1 MEFANVHA
9 SGISLLQIIIVL
21 FSAIFVVLIFKK
33 VKLSPVI
40 GYIIAGA
47 IIGPHGFQYVEHSD
61 VTRSLAELGV
71 VFLLFAIGLEMTF
84 ERITEMRKYI
94 IKFGSLQFFLTT
106 LVFTGII
113 YLFTSQ
119 LALSMIV
126 GTAFAISSTA
136 IVLKILSEEK
146 NTNSVTGK
154 ISLSVLLFQDMA
166 VIPIFIIIP
175 LIGLSDVD
183 YTFLT
188 INLITKS
195 LIALFTIIL
204 AGRFLLRP
212 VMRYIISS
220 RNDDIF
226 IASTLL
232 VVIGSAWV
240 TFEMGLSL
248 GLGAF
253 IAGVMIAET
262 EFQHQ
267 VESITTQFKALF
279 LGFFFMT
286 EIGMNFDFNVILDN
300 THLILMIT
308 FALMFTKAAI
318 FFGVMRFCNIKTP
331 MAFHTAL
338 LICQSGEFA
347 FIIFELASDAN
358 ILNQLQLQILSVVVG
373 LSMALTPLFAAIGK
387 KYERKHS
394 YQTKTKHNVKN
405 IPEFTDHIVIV
416 GFGRVGSTIGDIFDS
431 VELNYLAIDTNLKHV
446 SEQFNKKRPIFYGD
460 ISNIKVINQLNLK
473 EARAIMLT
481 ITDMVA
487 LQKSL
492 RYLTKNF
499 PELPVI
505 VRSVDVKHHESLKKI
520 NNKIILPEVYE
531 LGLQMSREFLILSG
545 ATQDEI
551 SEIFNNHRIKP
562 KIS

>member
-1 MEFANVHA
+1 
-9 SGISLLQIIIVL
+9 
-21 FSAIFVVLIFKK
+21 
-33 VKLSPVI
+33 
-40 GYIIAGA
+40 
-47 IIGPHGFQYVEHSD
+47 
-61 VTRSLAELGV
+61 
-71 VFLLFAIGLEMTF
+71 
-84 ERITEMRKYI
+84 
-94 IKFGSLQFFLTT
+94 
-106 LVFTGII
+106 
-113 YLFTSQ
+113 
-119 LALSMIV
+119 
-126 GTAFAISSTA
+126 
-136 IVLKILSEEK
+136 
-146 NTNSVTGK
+146 
-154 ISLSVLLFQDMA
+154 MA

-195 LIALFTIIL
+195 LIALVTIIL

-212 VMRYIISS
+212 IMRYIISS

-286 EIGMNFDFNVILDN
+286 EIGMNFDFNVILNN
-300 THLILMIT
+300 THLILIIT

-338 LICQSGEFA
+338 LVCQSGEFA
-347 FIIFELASDAN
+347 FIIFELASDAD
-358 ILNQLQLQILSVVVG
+358 ILNQMQLQILSVVVG

-387 KYERKHS
+387 KYERRHS
-394 YQTKTKHNVKN
+394 FQIKTKHDVKN
-405 IPEFTDHIVIV
+405 IPEFTDHIVIA
-416 GFGRVGSTIGDIFDS
+416 GFGRVGSTIGEIFDG

-446 SEQFNKKRPIFYGD
+446 SEEFNNKRPVFFGD
-460 ISNIKVINQLNLK
+460 ISNTKVINQLNLK

-492 RYLTKNF
+492 RYITKNY
-499 PELPVI
+499 PDLPVI
-505 VRSVDVKHHESLKKI
+505 IRSVDVKHHESLRKI

-545 ATQDEI
+545 ATKDEI

>member
-1 MEFANVHA
+1 MEIAAHA

-47 IIGPHGFQYVEHSD
+47 IIGPHGFEFVEHSD

-71 VFLLFAIGLEMTF
+71 VFLLFAIGLEMTL

-94 IKFGSLQFFLTT
+94 VIFGSLQFVLTT
-106 LVFTGII
+106 LVFTALI

-119 LALSMIV
+119 LALSMVV

-183 YTFLT
+183 YTFLS

-195 LIALFTIIL
+195 LIALVTIIL

-212 VMRYIISS
+212 IMRYIISS

-232 VVIGSAWV
+232 VIIGSAWV

-267 VESITTQFKALF
+267 VESITSQFKALF

-286 EIGMNFDFNVILDN
+286 EVGMNFDFNVILNN
-300 THLILMIT
+300 THIILIIT
-308 FALMFTKAAI
+308 LALMLTKAAI
-318 FFGVMRFCNIKTP
+318 FFGVMRICNIKTP

-347 FIIFELASDAN
+347 FIIFELASDAE
-358 ILNQLQLQILSVVVG
+358 ILNQMQLQILSVVVG

-387 KYERKHS
+387 KYEKS
-394 YQTKTKHNVKN
+394 SFQVQTKHNVKN
-405 IPEFTDHIVIV
+405 IPEFSDHVVIA
-416 GFGRVGSTIGDIFDS
+416 GFGRVGSTVGDIFDS
-431 VELNYLAIDTNLKHV
+431 VELNYLAIDTDLKHV
-446 SEQFNKKRPIFYGD
+446 SEEFNKKRPVFYGD
-460 ISNIKVINQLNLK
+460 ISDYKVINKLNLK
-473 EARAIMLT
+473 EARAILLA

-492 RYLTKNF
+492 IYITKNY
-499 PELPVI
+499 PDLPVI
-505 VRSVDVKHHESLKKI
+505 VRSVEVKHHESLRKI
-520 NNKIILPEVYE
+520 NKKIILPEVYE

-545 ATQDEI
+545 ATQDQI
-551 SEIFNNHRIKP
+551 SEIFNKHRIKV